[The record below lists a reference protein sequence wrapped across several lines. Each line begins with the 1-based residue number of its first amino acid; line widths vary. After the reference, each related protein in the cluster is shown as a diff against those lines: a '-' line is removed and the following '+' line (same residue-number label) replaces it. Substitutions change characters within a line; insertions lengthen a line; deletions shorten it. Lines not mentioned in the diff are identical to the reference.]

1 MGISSSTPES
11 VTIRL
16 VADKPVRK
24 TPYQVKG
31 VFMNQF
37 SEEKIVPFLDG
48 KLRNKYLYPR
58 VQVKILNEKIY
69 IIGIKEGV
77 EPVISLIDNVKSFNF
92 GNITI
97 NIDKYETEENV
108 DQFKVTEKLLRYKFI
123 TPWIALNKSTGG
135 KYRFLSNHEKPLFL
149 NKLLGQNLL
158 FIAKELGQEIK
169 KKIYTKVVVDNIIPE
184 KIDDNGWGAFTGE
197 FKTNFIL
204 PNYTGMG
211 NGMTRGYGTLYSLNN
226 PNFLIEETYE
236 EKIDDY
242 LKEEIAEED
251 ELMTFVTIDDVPIM
265 NKRKKHKKRSNK
277 YRRKRKNKSNNVSKI
292 KYVEKKNRS
301 QNKIDKDID
310 DETRFNSEEYHKK
323 QHDL

>member
-1 MGISSSTPES
+1 MGNSSSNPES
-11 VTIRL
+11 IVIRL
-16 VADKPVRK
+16 ITDKPVRK

-31 VFMNQF
+31 VFMKQF

-58 VQVKILNEKIY
+58 VQVKIINEEIY

-77 EPVISLIDNVKSFNF
+77 EPVMSLIDNIKSFNF

-97 NIDKYETEENV
+97 IIDKYEIEENIN
-108 DQFKVTEKLLRYKFI
+108 QFKATDKILRYKFI
-123 TPWIALNKSTGG
+123 TPWVALNKSTGG
-135 KYRFLSNHEKPLFL
+135 KYRFLSDQEKPLFL

-158 FIAKELGQEIK
+158 FIAKEIGEEIK
-169 KKIYTKVVVDNIIPE
+169 TKIYTKVSFDNNVPE

-204 PNYTGMG
+204 PNYTGLG
-211 NGMTRGYGTLYSLNN
+211 NGITRGYGALFSLNN
-226 PNFLIEETYE
+226 PNTLIEENSQE
-236 EKIDDY
+236 NINDY
-242 LKEEIAEED
+242 KEEEINEED

-265 NKRKKHKKRSNK
+265 NKRKKHKKRNNNYK
-277 YRRKRKNKSNNVSKI
+277 RKRKNRKNKFSNN
-292 KYVEKKNRS
+292 KYSRRKNN
-301 QNKIDKDID
+301 QKEDKNDD